1 VHVPYKGS
9 GVALGALVGGE
20 TDMLVVAAPAAV
32 QQINAGRVRALA
44 VLMPERFSDLPTVP
58 TSKESGFPNFE
69 ISVWYGMLA
78 PTGTPREIINRLN
91 AELAKSVS
99 APDMKPKFT
108 SAGVEP
114 MTSTPEEFGAFI
126 RSESKR
132 FAQVIRDA
140 GIKGD

>member
-44 VLMPERFSDLPTVP
+44 VLMPERFSDLPNVP